1 MTDYWKGRSRTY
13 QSSYRNY
20 SKNFKPP
27 ADRVSPVPPP
37 PLGKLIQAL
46 DKHDLEKDATSY
58 TDKASI
64 QDCKLVAS
72 YNWLDKNDPTIIVP
86 G

>member
-20 SKNFKPP
+20 SKTFKPP

-37 PLGKLIQAL
+37 PLGKPIQLL
-46 DKHDLEKDATSY
+46 DKHDLEKDAASY
-58 TDKASI
+58 TDKARI

-72 YNWLDKNDPTIIVP
+72 YNWLDKSDPTIIIP